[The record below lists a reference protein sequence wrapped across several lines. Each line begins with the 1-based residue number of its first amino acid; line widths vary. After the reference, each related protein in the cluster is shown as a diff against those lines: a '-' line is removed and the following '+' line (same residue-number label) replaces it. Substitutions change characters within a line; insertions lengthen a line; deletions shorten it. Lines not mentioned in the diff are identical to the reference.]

1 MLWMYVLQKKV
12 SDRIFEKF
20 DTSMTGTL
28 DVKELYEGLVTILTS
43 DTEGKLRYLFD
54 IYDSD
59 GE

>member
-1 MLWMYVLQKKV
+1 
-12 SDRIFEKF
+12 
-20 DTSMTGTL
+20 MTGTL